1 MKFFVLFA
9 LLIASRLACAQ
20 SGIVWSPTLEV
31 ASSQYNNM
39 HPRVVTDGS
48 GNPMILWG
56 SGDAKEVYFSRWT
69 GNGFVTPKVLNPLTI
84 PIFAASWAGP
94 DIASHGDT
102 VYVVFKETPEHD
114 GGIYIVR
121 SMDGGVNFS
130 LPERVDAI
138 ADSMARFPA
147 VVTDA
152 NGNPLVSFMKFNP
165 GWGNARHVLA
175 KSVDLGNTF
184 GADVL
189 GSGFSGGMVCDCCPA
204 TLTSS
209 GNTTAL
215 LYRDNLNDLRNSWA
229 GISLDGGSTFAGGI
243 EIDNT
248 DWMINACP
256 SSGPD
261 GIIIGDSLYTVFM
274 SAASGKSLC
283 YRSRSTIST
292 RQLETIEPLTPNF
305 AGLALQNFPRIAVSG
320 NALAVVFNQTVN
332 GSNQLAVQF
341 TDNIFNGFPSG
352 YNVLAANNVVNA
364 DVAISSNGKVH
375 VVWEDMNSG
384 TVKYKSGTYTISG
397 TLNQPENL
405 EAMSIYPNPAKPNVL
420 TCKFE
425 MTSASDIEYQVFN
438 AQGQQILSGNG
449 LTTNGEMMLNASSL
463 ESGVYFIRVYQEEKV
478 FVRSIVIE

>member
-130 LPERVDAI
+130 PPERVDAI

-175 KSVDLGNTF
+175 KSVVLGNTF

-243 EIDNT
+243 EIDIT

-256 SSGPD
+256 STGPD

-274 SAASGKSLC
+274 SAASGTSLC

-292 RQLETIEPLTPNF
+292 RQMETIEPLTPNF
-305 AGLALQNFPRIAVSG
+305 SGLGLQNFPRIAVSG
-320 NALAVVFNQTVN
+320 YASAVVFNQTVN

-341 TDNIFNGFPSG
+341 TNKIFNGFPSG
-352 YNVLAANNVVNA
+352 YSVLAANHVMNA

-384 TVKYKSGTYTISG
+384 TVKYRIGSFTVSGTK
-397 TLNQPENL
+397 NQSENL
-405 EAMSIYPNPAKPNVL
+405 GTMLIYPNPATPSVL
-420 TCKFE
+420 HCKLDTYTE
-425 MTSASDIEYQVFN
+425 TGITYQVFN
-438 AQGQQILSGNG
+438 AQGQLHISGVGQLSK
-449 LTTNGEMMLNASSL
+449 GEMDLDVTGLRSGFYAIRINLNDQMYVQS
-463 ESGVYFIRVYQEEKV
+463 V
-478 FVRSIVIE
+478 VIE